1 LAGKFLKFQAKM
13 SNTPLPTVPKIIKWL
28 FIIFNAFFA
37 LCGLVLIGFGG
48 YLVGSDQALNFLFGN
63 GVVGGGAL
71 FIICGIV
78 TFGLAA
84 LGVVGALF
92 QLRPLLVVF
101 GICLSV
107 IVVVEII
114 AAILG
119 FAFHSQLSGQVAQT
133 FLRAMNDVLADSATA
148 TAVYNFQESFQCCG
162 ANSPDDW
169 RTTPFFTTYS
179 MYPGS
184 CCNTSNIS
192 PPPPTGGLCNPN
204 ATRSVGCISELQR
217 LVTENVG
224 VAAGLGVIGLLFGL
238 MEILGIVL
246 SFGLCFCIHRN
257 KLQVV

>member
-1 LAGKFLKFQAKM
+1 M
-13 SNTPLPTVPKIIKWL
+13 SNTPLPTIPKIIKWL

-48 YLVGSDQALNFLFGN
+48 YLVGSNQSLNFLFGSN
-63 GVVGGGAL
+63 VIGGGAL

-92 QLRPLLVVF
+92 QLRPLLVIF
-101 GICLSV
+101 GISLSV

-133 FLRAMNDVLADSATA
+133 FLRAMNEVLADSATA

-162 ANSPDDW
+162 ANRPEDW
-169 RTTPFFTTYS
+169 QTTPFYGANMN

-184 CCNTSNIS
+184 CCNASNIS

-204 ATRSVGCISELQR
+204 VARSIGCVNALQN
-217 LVTENVG
+217 LVTQNVG
-224 VAAGLGVIGLLFGL
+224 VAAGLGVVGLLFGL

>member
-1 LAGKFLKFQAKM
+1 M
-13 SNTPLPTVPKIIKWL
+13 SNTPLPTIPKIIKWL

-48 YLVGSDQALNFLFGN
+48 YLVGSNQSLNFLFGSN
-63 GVVGGGAL
+63 VIGGGAL

-92 QLRPLLVVF
+92 QLRPLLVIF
-101 GICLSV
+101 GISLSV

-119 FAFHSQLSGQVAQT
+119 FAFHGQITGQVAGA
-133 FLRAMNDVLADSATA
+133 FMRAMRDVTTDSATA
-148 TAVYNFQESFQCCG
+148 QAVYSFQDTFTCCG
-162 ANSPDDW
+162 ANSPTDW
-169 RTTPFFTTYS
+169 VDTPFYRENSDMF
-179 MYPGS
+179 PRS
-184 CCNTSNIS
+184 CCNDTSLS
-192 PPPPTGGLCNPN
+192 PPPGLCNPIN
-204 ATRSVGCISELQR
+204 ARSVGCVNALQN
-217 LVTENVG
+217 LVTQNVG
-224 VAAGLGVIGLLFGL
+224 VAAGLGVVGLLFGL

>member
-1 LAGKFLKFQAKM
+1 M

-48 YLVGSDQALNFLFGN
+48 YLVGTNQSLNFLFGN
-63 GVVGGGAL
+63 NVIGGGAL
-71 FIICGIV
+71 LIICGIV

-92 QLRPLLVVF
+92 QLRPLLVIF
-101 GICLSV
+101 GISLSV

-133 FLRAMNDVLADSATA
+133 FLRAMNEVLADSATA

-162 ANSPDDW
+162 ANRPEDW
-169 RTTPFFTTYS
+169 QTTPFYGANMN

-184 CCNTSNIS
+184 CCNASNIS

-204 ATRSVGCISELQR
+204 VARSIGCVNALQN
-217 LVTENVG
+217 LVTQNVG
-224 VAAGLGVIGLLFGL
+224 VAAGLGVVGLLFGL